1 MRTLTRVLTALSL
14 LGCLAA
20 PAMAQPPGGP
30 PRPTTQGQPVAPAA
44 NPGPGGGAKAGP
56 AAAPAAEVTAGKVN
70 VAVSVVF
77 ATNAHSRVDPRLS
90 QLTRHLSH
98 LRYTGY
104 ELLNTESLSLAQD
117 KPQSFQLEGGRK
129 LTVTLL
135 GRDDA
140 KARLRVEIAGG
151 SGKLLDTTLS
161 VNRNGTFIVAGPKHK
176 DGILVLP
183 LTASY

>member
-1 MRTLTRVLTALSL
+1 MRPLIRFLTTLAL
-14 LGCLAA
+14 LGTLSTAALAQPAPAPGPRARPVPAA
-20 PAMAQPPGGP
+20 PATPAPPATP
-30 PRPTTQGQPVAPAA
+30 ASPAA
-44 NPGPGGGAKAGP
+44 PSS
-56 AAAPAAEVTAGKVN
+56 EVSAGKVN
-70 VAVSVVF
+70 VVVSVVF
-77 ATNAHSRVDPRLS
+77 ATNAHNRVDPRLND
-90 QLTRHLSH
+90 LTRHLSH

-104 ELLNTESLSLAQD
+104 ELLNTQSLSLSQD
-117 KPQSFQLEGGRK
+117 KAQSFTLEGGRK

-135 GRDDA
+135 GRDDN

-183 LTASY
+183 LSARY

>member
-1 MRTLTRVLTALSL
+1 MRTLIRTLSALSL
-14 LGCLAA
+14 LGLLSA
-20 PAMAQPPGGP
+20 PAMAQPPAP
-30 PRPTTQGQPVAPAA
+30 SRARPATQGQPTAPAI
-44 NPGPGGGAKAGP
+44 P
-56 AAAPAAEVTAGKVN
+56 AAPAPPAAPAADVTAGKVE
-70 VAVSVVF
+70 VVVSVVF
-77 ATNAHSRVDPRLS
+77 ATNAHNRVDPRLN

-98 LRYTGY
+98 LSYTGY
-104 ELLNTESLSLAQD
+104 ELLSAESLALSKD
-117 KPQSFQLEGGRK
+117 KAQSFQLEGGRK

-135 GRDDA
+135 ARDDT

-183 LTASY
+183 LTARY